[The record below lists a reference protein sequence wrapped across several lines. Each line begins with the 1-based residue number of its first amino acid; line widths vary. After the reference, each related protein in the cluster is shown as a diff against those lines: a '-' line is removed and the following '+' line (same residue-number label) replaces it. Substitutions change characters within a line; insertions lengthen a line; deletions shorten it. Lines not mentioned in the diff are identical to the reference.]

1 MKSAIMVGV
10 LLSWV
15 TTPAEAHCYRV
26 WRYPYPQHCRAYAY
40 APFIHLPRAHIYPAV
55 LPHTHAALVDIPLPD
70 MSAQWGGAMDT
81 QLELSLQRLKVLRQ
95 LTQ

>member
-15 TTPAEAHCYRV
+15 TTSAEAHCYRYWYYP
-26 WRYPYPQHCRAYAY
+26 WRQDCRVYAY
-40 APFIHLPRAHIYPAV
+40 ALHVRLPHAHIYPVV
-55 LPHTHAALVDIPLPD
+55 LPPDHAARIDIPLPD
-70 MSAQWGGAMDT
+70 MHAQWGGAMDT
-81 QLELSLQRLKVLRQ
+81 ELELSLQRLKALRQ

>member
-1 MKSAIMVGV
+1 MVGV

-15 TTPAEAHCYRV
+15 TTPAEAHCYRHWYYP
-26 WRYPYPQHCRAYAY
+26 WRQECRDYIYEPTAR
-40 APFIHLPRAHIYPAV
+40 LPRARRIYPVV
-55 LPHTHAALVDIPLPD
+55 LPPTRVNYDGIPLPD

-81 QLELSLQRLKVLRQ
+81 QLELSLQRLKALRQ